1 MSHPS
6 YDGDLYTD
14 EALLEPYEHYRTL
27 RDLGSAVWLT
37 AHEVYA
43 VTRYEDVRSCLIRRR
58 SAPGRGSASMTSST
72 KWVGAPPS

>member
-1 MSHPS
+1 MSPNISHPS

-37 AHEVYA
+37 THEVYA
-43 VTRYEDVRSCLIRRR
+43 VTRYEDVRADL
-58 SAPGRGSASMTSST
+58 
-72 KWVGAPPS
+72 V